1 MRKAPAS
8 LHLLGATL
16 LVCAGF
22 VTVEAQSRE
31 RFVISAK
38 AGGINAVSGRTGIQ
52 PQGSTEW
59 KQLTIKD
66 NLEAGDM
73 VKTGIDGRVEMLL
86 NPGAYL
92 RVGEN
97 SEFELT
103 NNSLENLE
111 VRLIRGT
118 AIVEATGTEQTEL
131 MINITTPQTK
141 LAIVRRGLY
150 RVNVLP
156 GNTTELIVRKGRVL
170 LSDSQIKVKG
180 GRKLIF
186 NGHTFSMAKLEK
198 ADKEKDSVENW
209 SKERAETVAKA
220 NRRIS
225 ARDLNMALASFS
237 DRWSR
242 GFSGASSG
250 VWVFNPRFQCY
261 TFLPYYFGWGAW
273 GSPYGGSYSNAFYG
287 YGAGCCGGGR
297 SSRGGWAGPASGG
310 STSSSTGAPT
320 GELTPPQSNSGNSRV
335 SSSPPARFPSADVD
349 SGRGMRELR
358 PSSDNSPAYSPPRA
372 RFPPPAIESDMG
384 VRERRRP
391 QDLPPK

>member
-1 MRKAPAS
+1 MRKASTS
-8 LHLLGATL
+8 LHLLVATL

-22 VTVEAQSRE
+22 VTAEAQNRE

-38 AGGINAVSGRTGIQ
+38 AGGINAVSGRTGLQ
-52 PQGSTEW
+52 SHGSTEW
-59 KQLTIKD
+59 EQLTIKD
-66 NLEAGDM
+66 NLEAGDI

-118 AIVEATGTEQTEL
+118 AIVEATGTENTEL
-131 MINITTPQTK
+131 MINITTPHTK
-141 LAIVRRGLY
+141 MAIIRRGLY
-150 RVNVLP
+150 RVNVVP
-156 GNTTELIVRKGRVL
+156 GDATELIVRKGRVL

-186 NGHTFSMAKLEK
+186 SGHTFSMAKLEK
-198 ADKEKDSVENW
+198 ADKEKDAIENW

-225 ARDLNMALASFS
+225 FRDLNMALASFS
-237 DRWSR
+237 DRWSL
-242 GFSGASSG
+242 GFSSGSSG

-261 TFLPYYFGWGAW
+261 TFLPYYYGWGSW
-273 GSPYGGSYSNAFYG
+273 GSPYGGSYSSAFYG
-287 YGAGCCGGGR
+287 YGYGCCGNRSGYGG
-297 SSRGGWAGPASGG
+297 GTGPSYGVA
-310 STSSSTGAPT
+310 TGA
-320 GELTPPQSNSGNSRV
+320 SN
-335 SSSPPARFPSADVD
+335 PAQPNGS
-349 SGRGMRELR
+349 
-358 PSSDNSPAYSPPRA
+358 NSPAYT
-372 RFPPPAIESDMG
+372 PPPSSFPAPPMRESGSGTHEQRQRQPEGAGSRLDI
-384 VRERRRP
+384 RP
-391 QDLPPK
+391 LPPK

>member
-1 MRKAPAS
+1 MRKASTS
-8 LHLLGATL
+8 LHLLVATL
-16 LVCAGF
+16 FVCAGF
-22 VTVEAQSRE
+22 VTAEAQRE

-59 KQLTIKD
+59 EQLTIKD

-111 VRLIRGT
+111 LRLIKGT
-118 AIVEATGTEQTEL
+118 AIVEATGTENTEL
-131 MINITTPQTK
+131 MINITTPHTK

-150 RVNVLP
+150 RVNVVP
-156 GNTTELIVRKGRVL
+156 GDATELIVRKGRVL
-170 LSDSQIKVKG
+170 LTDSQIKVKD

-186 NGHTFSMAKLEK
+186 SGHTFSMAKLEK
-198 ADKEKDSVENW
+198 ADKEKDALENW

-225 ARDLNMALASFS
+225 TRDLNMALASFG

-242 GFSGASSG
+242 GFSSGSSG

-261 TFLPYYFGWGAW
+261 TFLPYYFGWGSW

-287 YGAGCCGGGR
+287 YGNGCCGGR
-297 SSRGGWAGPASGG
+297 SNPGGWTAGRTYGG
-310 STSSSTGAPT
+310 STGTSTGT
-320 GELTPPQSNSGNSRV
+320 STPPPSNSGNSPVYTRPA
-335 SSSPPARFPSADVD
+335 SSFPSPPVQSGSGTREQRQRQPVD
-349 SGRGMRELR
+349 
-358 PSSDNSPAYSPPRA
+358 PH
-372 RFPPPAIESDMG
+372 
-384 VRERRRP
+384 
-391 QDLPPK
+391 

>member
-1 MRKAPAS
+1 MRKASTS
-8 LHLLGATL
+8 LHLLVATL
-16 LVCAGF
+16 LLCAGF
-22 VTVEAQSRE
+22 VTAEAQSRD

-52 PQGSTEW
+52 HQGSTEW
-59 KQLTIKD
+59 EQLTIKD

-118 AIVEATGTEQTEL
+118 AIVEATGTEDTEL
-131 MINITTPQTK
+131 MINITTPHTK
-141 LAIVRRGLY
+141 MSIVRRGLY
-150 RVNVLP
+150 RVNVFP
-156 GNTTELIVRKGRVL
+156 GDATELIVRKGRVL
-170 LSDSQIKVKG
+170 LSDSQTKVKG

-186 NGHTFSMAKLEK
+186 SGHTFSMAKLEK
-198 ADKEKDSVENW
+198 ADKEKDALENW

-225 ARDLNMALASFS
+225 HRDLNMALAGFS

-242 GFSGASSG
+242 GFSGGSG

-261 TFLPYYFGWGAW
+261 TFLPYYFGWGSW

-287 YGAGCCGGGR
+287 YGYGWSGGR
-297 SSRGGWAGPASGG
+297 SNSGGWTGPTSGG
-310 STSSSTGAPT
+310 STGAS
-320 GELTPPQSNSGNSRV
+320 TPPPSNGVNPPVYNPPPSRI
-335 SSSPPARFPSADVD
+335 PPSRD
-349 SGRGMRELR
+349 SGPGNYEQRQGQ
-358 PSSDNSPAYSPPRA
+358 SDRQVAHPRA
-372 RFPPPAIESDMG
+372 R
-384 VRERRRP
+384 
-391 QDLPPK
+391 PPK

>member
-1 MRKAPAS
+1 MRTAS
-8 LHLLGATL
+8 TSVHLLVATL
-16 LVCAGF
+16 VVCAGF
-22 VTVEAQSRE
+22 VTGEAQSRE

-38 AGGINAVSGRTGIQ
+38 AGGINAVSGRTGVQ
-52 PQGSTEW
+52 PHGSTEW
-59 KQLTIKD
+59 EQLTIKD

-73 VKTGIDGRVEMLL
+73 VNTGMDGRVEMLL

-92 RVGEN
+92 RVGQN

-118 AIVEATGTEQTEL
+118 AIVEATGTEDTEL
-131 MINITTPQTK
+131 MINITTPHTK
-141 LAIVRRGLY
+141 MAIVRRGLY
-150 RVNVLP
+150 RVNVVP
-156 GNTTELIVRKGRVL
+156 GEATELIVRKGRVL

-186 NGHTFSMAKLEK
+186 SGHTFSMAKLEK
-198 ADKEKDSVENW
+198 ADKQKDPIENW

-225 ARDLNMALASFS
+225 TRDLNMALASFS

-242 GFSGASSG
+242 GFSSGFSG

-261 TFLPYYFGWGAW
+261 TFLPYYFGWASSW

-287 YGAGCCGGGR
+287 YGAGCCGGR
-297 SSRGGWAGPASGG
+297 STPGG
-310 STSSSTGAPT
+310 STGNSSGGTIVSSNGASI
-320 GELTPPQSNSGNSRV
+320 TPPSNSVNQPV
-335 SSSPPARFPSADVD
+335 YTPPPSA
-349 SGRGMRELR
+349 
-358 PSSDNSPAYSPPRA
+358 N
-372 RFPPPAIESDMG
+372 FPPPANFPSPRAEAEMG
-384 VRERRRP
+384 TREQRHRQP
-391 QDLPPK
+391 LPPK